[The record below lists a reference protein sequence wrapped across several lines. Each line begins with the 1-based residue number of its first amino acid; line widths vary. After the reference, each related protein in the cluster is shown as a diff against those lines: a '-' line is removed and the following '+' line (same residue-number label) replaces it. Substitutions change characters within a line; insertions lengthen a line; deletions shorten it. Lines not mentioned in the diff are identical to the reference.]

1 MKEIVIKKLSQ
12 ELNKDYLDFFD
23 NRAFSDG
30 NPNGPCYCTSPNQ
43 DEEIIKQ
50 MVSEFQANGV
60 KNTIRKYAVEMLNDR
75 KINGYLAFDNGSS
88 VGWCNAADIDSYS
101 GFVPDFARENKCGKT
116 ISIVCFEIAPGY
128 RGMGLASAF
137 IERVCDDAKANGYIA
152 VEGYAKMSVVR
163 DEYDFTGPIRLYE
176 KAGFTK
182 IMEQNGQV
190 IMRKVL

>member
-43 DEEIIKQ
+43 DEETIKQ